1 LAGRKLGLRSDH
13 RQAMMNNLVKSL
25 FIHER
30 ITTTE
35 MRAKEARKLA
45 EKILTMAKQNDLA
58 ARRNAFAV
66 LRDETLVKRVFDE
79 IGPRYTERNG
89 GYTRIIKM
97 VPRKG
102 DASSMAVLELVK

>member
-1 LAGRKLGLRSDH
+1 MAGRKLGLRSDH

-45 EKILTMAKQNDLA
+45 EKILSMAKQNDLA

-79 IGPRYTERNG
+79 IGPRYAERNG
-89 GYTRIIKM
+89 GYTRIVKM
-97 VPRKG
+97 VPRNG
-102 DASSMAVLELVK
+102 DAASMAILELVK

>member
-1 LAGRKLGLRSDH
+1 MAGRKLGLRSDH

-45 EKILTMAKQNDLA
+45 EKILTMAKQNDVA

-79 IGPRYTERNG
+79 IGPRYAERNG
-89 GYTRIIKM
+89 GYTKIVKM
-97 VPRKG
+97 IPRKG
-102 DASSMAVLELVK
+102 DASGMAILELVK